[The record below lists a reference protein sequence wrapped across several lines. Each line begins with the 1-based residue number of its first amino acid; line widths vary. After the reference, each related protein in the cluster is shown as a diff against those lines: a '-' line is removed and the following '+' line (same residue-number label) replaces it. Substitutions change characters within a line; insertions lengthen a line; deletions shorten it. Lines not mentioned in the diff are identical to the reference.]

1 MEGMGQGEPDTV
13 DVDRAALV
21 HAAARRV
28 RIAVLLFEHI
38 RELVHA
44 DEPRLETLAELGSRA
59 GVVRVAVRDRDDV
72 AALGLLLRVGAPGIA
87 VEPWIDVDS
96 LPARGVEPEARVPE
110 PGQGSA
116 RHGPQPIYGGRG
128 ASLPSRNVRPVGEAH
143 GVARRL
149 AAPGLAVVA
158 LLATL
163 GGGGGFASFVVLVAI
178 VAGALRL
185 LEAVG
190 SAAEGRSDRFPVVM
204 SAAGL
209 VWLVAAAAT
218 HAPML
223 VLGLLACSGLELLGE
238 VGVRPEL
245 ASESAELPEAPVSRA
260 A

>member
-1 MEGMGQGEPDTV
+1 M
-13 DVDRAALV
+13 
-21 HAAARRV
+21 
-28 RIAVLLFEHI
+28 
-38 RELVHA
+38 
-44 DEPRLETLAELGSRA
+44 
-59 GVVRVAVRDRDDV
+59 
-72 AALGLLLRVGAPGIA
+72 
-87 VEPWIDVDS
+87 
-96 LPARGVEPEARVPE
+96 
-110 PGQGSA
+110 
-116 RHGPQPIYGGRG
+116 
-128 ASLPSRNVRPVGEAH
+128 
-143 GVARRL
+143 
-149 AAPGLAVVA
+149 VA

-245 ASESAELPEAPVSRA
+245 ASEPAELPEAPVSRA